1 MNDYQKLLK
10 SYEDLTPE
18 EVKKVLIFVE
28 TLKIQHTQESS
39 QSHQEIE

>member
-28 TLKIQHTQESS
+28 TLKTQHIQESL
-39 QSHQEIE
+39 QSHQETE